1 MTNRKFYK
9 TMIIVEVLSEERYSP
24 ESIEGIARDITEGDC
39 VGDWDAETSEEV
51 DGRRMADLLREVG
64 SEPGFFQ
71 LDDEGNDID
80 GVEEDEDGLES

>member
-1 MTNRKFYK
+1 MTKRKFYK
-9 TMIIVEVLSEERYSP
+9 TIIVVEVLSEDPYSP
-24 ESIEGIARDITEGDC
+24 DTLEGIARDIMTGDC

-51 DGRRMADLLREVG
+51 DGPAMVQLLYESG

-80 GVEEDEDGLES
+80 EEGDED